1 MIVPNIDYSFNLT
14 YMKLGV
20 GCLVGHPTR
29 TSQVISTKLSS
40 RLPFFPRIKNIL
52 SLVPGGII
60 SNSVTTCI
68 VGI

>member
-1 MIVPNIDYSFNLT
+1 MDYSFKPT

-29 TSQVISTKLSS
+29 TSYVISTKLSS
-40 RLPFFPRIKNIL
+40 RLPFFSKIINIL
-52 SLVPGGII
+52 SNARGGII
-60 SNSVTTCI
+60 INSVTTCI